1 MVDGGRVGTDIIPL
15 QSPCGGA
22 IWQAVV
28 LILKGEG
35 DYCNIGIVE
44 VVWKTVA
51 AILNRLFTASIT

>member
-1 MVDGGRVGTDIIPL
+1 MVVELVQISFHYRVL
-15 QSPCGGA
+15 AEEA

-35 DYCNIGIVE
+35 DYCNIGIVD

-51 AILNRLFTASIT
+51 AIINRLFTASIT